1 MCLADA
7 VRGGEAARA
16 YLVLGGDGWTLRDYF
31 TSGALKAFGL
41 LGIVLGPVVFA
52 IAGAVIEMLGDD
64 RALADQEIPP
74 DRR

>member
-1 MCLADA
+1 MFFAL
-7 VRGGEAARA
+7 
-16 YLVLGGDGWTLRDYF
+16 LGGLQ
-31 TSGALKAFGL
+31 AFGL